1 MQSEINYEKVNV
13 IIYMI
18 ELIYMQICCLYTSQ
32 IITNLKKNKKII
44 DILLLFIITV
54 ISIIC
59 SYIKFESNFLNSTM
73 FLILQ
78 LAMTFS
84 IIKKRNFSYSICI
97 ITISLTINYII
108 FSISIFINFFVNKL
122 IYIQN
127 DYINFLILICI
138 NTVLLILL
146 SKIKRIKN
154 GLIFLYEKLEN
165 GYFIALILNIS
176 VVILFTII
184 ILPNYKIT
192 ETRTLGIGFIL
203 ISITMFITIKQSFQ
217 TYYKQKLL
225 IKELEETKKELQEKK
240 EEIEKLEKENLEISK
255 TSHSISHKQKSLEHK
270 INEILKKQET
280 AEELDIKD
288 RINNISKQLSE
299 KQTIIELTKT
309 NIQEIDDML
318 NYMQSECTKNKID
331 FQLQTNGNI
340 LSMTNN
346 IISKEELEI
355 LLADHIKDAIIAIKY
370 SDNSYKNILVR
381 LGKIDGVYSIY
392 IYDTGIE
399 FETNTLKNLGKKP
412 ITTHKNDGGT
422 GMGFI
427 NTFETLKKHKASL
440 IIKEIGKPSKD
451 DYTKIIIIKF
461 DNKNNFIIDTYR

>member
-1 MQSEINYEKVNV
+1 MYVNLNYEKMNIIIYFFQIFFIAIFSFYTALKILNSQINKKLVINV
-13 IIYMI
+13 I
-18 ELIYMQICCLYTSQ
+18 
-32 IITNLKKNKKII
+32 
-44 DILLLFIITV
+44 FA
-54 ISIIC
+54 SIPIALIC
-59 SYIKFESNFLNSTM
+59 SYIDYVSNFM
-73 FLILQ
+73 Y
-78 LAMTFS
+78 S
-84 IIKKRNFSYSICI
+84 IISLVLLIGLIFTLLKKYNFSYSLI
-97 ITISLTINYII
+97 IIAISVSINYILLF
-108 FSISIFINFFVNKL
+108 FSIVIMFLPSLILKIKNDYLIFIFMIIIHFV
-122 IYIQN
+122 
-127 DYINFLILICI
+127 FLYVFTKVKKIRNGFIFLQE
-138 NTVLLILL
+138 
-146 SKIKRIKN
+146 KIKNK
-154 GLIFLYEKLEN
+154 YLE
-165 GYFIALILNIS
+165 ISILNIS
-176 VVILFTII
+176 VIILFTVIFFII
-184 ILPNYKIT
+184 YIKIPAR
-192 ETRTLGIGFIL
+192 EVGIGFLLIAIL
-203 ISITMFITIKQSFQ
+203 MYATIKQSFQ